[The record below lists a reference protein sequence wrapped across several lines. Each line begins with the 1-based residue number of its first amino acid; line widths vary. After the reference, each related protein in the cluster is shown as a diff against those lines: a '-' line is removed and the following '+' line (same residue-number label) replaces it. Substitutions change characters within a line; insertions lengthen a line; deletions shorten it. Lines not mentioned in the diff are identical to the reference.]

1 MSAYLFDS
9 SAIAKRYCHEAA
21 TDRVEAILSDPDN
34 LCIISRLTIVEIHSV
49 FATKVRRQEI
59 TEQDFDLL
67 RRRFLSDG
75 KQRLFRVV
83 PISTAIFQQAVLL
96 LRGNALS
103 ESLRTLDAL
112 QLAAALDLHRLGRME
127 YFVMADKALAAI
139 ATTVGLAVVDPTVA

>member
-1 MSAYLFDS
+1 M
-9 SAIAKRYCHEAA
+9 
-21 TDRVEAILSDPDN
+21 EAILAESGN
-34 LCIISRLTIVEIHSV
+34 LCIISRLSVVEIHSV

-103 ESLRTLDAL
+103 NSLRTLDAV
-112 QLAAALDLHRLGRME
+112 QLAVALELHRSGRMDH
-127 YFVMADKALAAI
+127 FVTADKALATI
-139 ATTVGLAVVDPTVA
+139 ATREGLSIVDPAVN